1 MITNPDTKPLGVWA
15 CGLVGV
21 AWLEHVKAEQDKPK
35 PNQTDKQTQ
44 KIFWQ
49 IYDDGILSDF

>member
-15 CGLVGV
+15 CWLVGV
-21 AWLEHVKAEQDKPK
+21 AWLEHVKAEQDK

>member
-1 MITNPDTKPLGVWA
+1 M
-15 CGLVGV
+15 GV
-21 AWLEHVKAEQDKPK
+21 AWLEHVKGEQDKPK